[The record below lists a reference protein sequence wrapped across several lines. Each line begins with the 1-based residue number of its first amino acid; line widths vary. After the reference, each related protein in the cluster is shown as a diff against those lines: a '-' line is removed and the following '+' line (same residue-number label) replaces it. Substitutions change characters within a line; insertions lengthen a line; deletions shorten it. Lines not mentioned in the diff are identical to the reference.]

1 MTFASFFCFFCTR
14 AGYIAYSML
23 CFCDHSY
30 ILSDGSASGTLAH
43 NNILYA
49 IQSLQSLSS
58 RQVVPQQTGARTI
71 DCALN
76 TSKFD
81 YCLIR

>member
-1 MTFASFFCFFCTR
+1 MTFAAFFCFFCTR
-14 AGYIAYSML
+14 AGYIADS
-23 CFCDHSY
+23 CFSDHSY
-30 ILSDGSASGTLAH
+30 FLYDGSASGTLAH

-81 YCLIR
+81 YCLII